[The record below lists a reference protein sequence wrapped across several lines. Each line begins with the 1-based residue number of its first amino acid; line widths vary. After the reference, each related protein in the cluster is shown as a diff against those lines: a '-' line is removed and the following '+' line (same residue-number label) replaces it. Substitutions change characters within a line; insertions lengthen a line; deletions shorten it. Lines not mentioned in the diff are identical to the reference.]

1 MSPDALNGS
10 VSTFQD
16 WEATVPFSGQLDV
29 IFAAAPD
36 APA

>member
-1 MSPDALNGS
+1 MTPDALNRS

-16 WEATVPFSGQLDV
+16 WEATVPFSGRLNV
-29 IFAAAPD
+29 SFAAAPD